1 MFVIH
6 FKLHKRALLAALSI
20 LVMVVVLTLLLPGCR
35 KDDTAPIPAATEEQR
50 LAYLTQLGWTVDP
63 TPVET
68 LDLQLPQP
76 LTEEWEAYAQLQ
88 SEQNLPFAEFA
99 GQPVRRFTYTLTNYP
114 GMEKGVQLNLYIC
127 DDRLIGGD
135 VIALGEN
142 GFQSGLS
149 FPET

>member
-35 KDDTAPIPAATEEQR
+35 KDDAAPIPAATEEQR
-50 LAYLTQLGWTVDP
+50 LEYLTQLGWTVDP

-76 LTEEWEAYAQLQ
+76 LTEEWETYAQLQ

-99 GQPVRRFTYTLTNYP
+99 GQPVRRFTYTVTNYP

-127 DDRLIGGD
+127 DDRLVGGD
-135 VIALGEN
+135 VIALGDN
-142 GFQSGLS
+142 GFQTGLT